1 VSTLTH
7 PRAWLDRRRARAEAD
22 DWIALGFESRY
33 EWRVDELTSPRER
46 KLCARS
52 LHSVLGELS
61 GSKLPGAAPLR
72 TSQLRPHTALLEA
85 IEARLL
91 DDAPVAAVGMLAVN
105 ELLTSPGSCL
115 FTLTDDVESSLQAVL
130 DKLEVR

>member
-1 VSTLTH
+1 MSST
-7 PRAWLDRRRARAEAD
+7 
-22 DWIALGFESRY
+22 
-33 EWRVDELTSPRER
+33 
-46 KLCARS
+46 ARS
-52 LHSVLGELS
+52 CRALHRS
-61 GSKLPGAAPLR
+61 AR
-72 TSQLRPHTALLEA
+72 SQLRPHIGLLEA

-115 FTLTDDVESSLQAVL
+115 FTELDDVESSLHAVL